1 MCVCAVLFRPTER
14 DTSQS
19 KDDRQ
24 EDDCEWTVT
33 LQPHTES
40 VDAVMALPLVQ
51 PLTLD
56 LGQQPIV
63 GSLSSDASSQADS
76 STPPSSVPQV
86 ITRTIQIYT
95 TGVALLQALTSFM

>member
-14 DTSQS
+14 DSSQS
-19 KDDRQ
+19 KDDHQ

-33 LQPHTES
+33 LQPHTEG

-56 LGQQPIV
+56 LGQQPIA

-86 ITRTIQIYT
+86 ITHIVTYT
-95 TGVALLQALTSFM
+95 TGAALLQALIYFM